1 MNPMINSR
9 KMDKILIIGAGGQIG
24 TDLTVE
30 LRKKYGHNNV
40 ITSDIRPASSS
51 IHQEGPYEILDVLD
65 EVRLTQVVQKYEISQ
80 IYHLAAILSA
90 TGEKI
95 PVKAW
100 NINMDGLINVLNVSK
115 NNGVSKIFWPS
126 SIAVF
131 GPNTPLDET
140 SQYTVM
146 DPNTIYGISKLAGER
161 WVEYYHDKYD
171 LDIRSIRYPGLI
183 SHQAEPGGGTTDY
196 AVDIYHHAI
205 RTGKY
210 ECYLSEN
217 SMLPMMYMPDAI
229 KATINLME
237 APAETIKVRSS
248 YNVGSMSFT
257 PKQIAE
263 SIQKHIPEFTISYK
277 SDFRQ
282 ALADSWPNS
291 VNDSKATEDWNWQ
304 PDFDLDAMTKDML
317 ENIGKKIKRE
327 G

>member
-1 MNPMINSR
+1 MINSR
-9 KMDKILIIGAGGQIG
+9 KVDKILIIGAGGQIG

-30 LRKKYGHNNV
+30 LRKKYGLNNV
-40 ITSDIRPASSS
+40 ISSDIRPASSP
-51 IHQEGPYEILDVLD
+51 IHQEGIFEIIDVMD
-65 EVRLTQVVQKYEISQ
+65 VVRLTQIVQKYEISQ

-100 NINMDGLINVLNVSK
+100 NINMTGLINVLDVAK

-131 GPNTPLDET
+131 GPSTPLDST
-140 SQYTVM
+140 PQTTVM

-161 WVEYYHDKYD
+161 WVEYYFEKYNI
-171 LDIRSIRYPGLI
+171 DIRSIRYPGLI

-196 AVDIYHHAI
+196 AVDIYYHAI
-205 RTGKY
+205 KTGHY
-210 ECYLSEN
+210 ECYLSEDTA
-217 SMLPMMYMPDAI
+217 LPMMYMPDAI
-229 KATINLME
+229 KATISLME
-237 APAETIKVRSS
+237 SPNNQIDIRSS

-257 PKQIAE
+257 PKEIAS
-263 SIQKHIPEFTISYK
+263 SIQKFIPDFTISYK

-291 VNDSKATEDWNWQ
+291 VDDNKAREDWNWS
-304 PDFDLDAMTKDML
+304 PDFDLDKMTEDML
-317 ENIGKKIKRE
+317 KNIRIKIE
-327 G
+327 AEA